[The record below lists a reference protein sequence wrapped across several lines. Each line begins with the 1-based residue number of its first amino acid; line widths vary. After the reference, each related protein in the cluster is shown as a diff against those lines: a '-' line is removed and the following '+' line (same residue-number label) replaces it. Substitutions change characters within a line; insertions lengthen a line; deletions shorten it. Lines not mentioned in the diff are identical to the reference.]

1 MSTIDTQNGKRIR
14 DPMRIRG
21 TLLGAKSTALTMAV
35 TGAKLSDGDTL
46 GKDHLAWS
54 MMPLADFSGGGI
66 PWTGAGSCTGPR
78 SSRRRP
84 GSTASGATPG
94 GLHDEDHR
102 GGGRGRTDGPAGRR
116 QRLRHPGGGR
126 GDCGV

>member
-66 PWTGAGSCTGPR
+66 PPGREPGPVRGRGAV
-78 SSRRRP
+78 
-84 GSTASGATPG
+84 
-94 GLHDEDHR
+94 
-102 GGGRGRTDGPAGRR
+102 GGGREVRRPEPTPGRASR
-116 QRLRHPGGGR
+116 
-126 GDCGV
+126 

>member
-54 MMPLADFSGGGI
+54 MMPLADFSGAWHFPLDGSRVLYG
-66 PWTGAGSCTGPR
+66 PAEQSEEAGKYGV
-78 SSRRRP
+78 RRP
-84 GSTASGATPG
+84 TPG
-94 GLHDEDHR
+94 R
-102 GGGRGRTDGPAGRR
+102 ASR
-116 QRLRHPGGGR
+116 
-126 GDCGV
+126 